1 VELVPHGAER
11 LDDARLSSKRRVY
24 KMFIRPE
31 TTPRR
36 NLLATQTDDT
46 VLGTSFREDLLC
58 SQPWPTLQP
67 ANRKSVTHML
77 PVTPHNSTRRNARFD
92 IPMAVAKFEYL
103 TEHFCI
109 EDPRQAGPAA
119 HITAETNWNKGV
131 SENGANEAR
140 RIVSFRT
147 IFPNV
152 PIGLQGS
159 RNISMVLRKILIG
172 NNLHIVLSCVNAKRC
187 KRSKTT
193 RRRRS

>member
-58 SQPWPTLQP
+58 SQPWPTFQP

-92 IPMAVAKFEYL
+92 IPMALAKFEYL

-109 EDPRQAGPAA
+109 KDPRQAGPTA
-119 HITAETNWNKGV
+119 HITAETNWNNV
-131 SENGANEAR
+131 SENGAN
-140 RIVSFRT
+140 
-147 IFPNV
+147 
-152 PIGLQGS
+152 
-159 RNISMVLRKILIG
+159 
-172 NNLHIVLSCVNAKRC
+172 
-187 KRSKTT
+187 T
-193 RRRRS
+193 RLAEL